1 MRRLA
6 GGGRG
11 LWILTFLAAIT
22 ARAGSQVAPKDT
34 TSGFLIRDATVLA
47 NCSGC
52 HSADSTGRLR
62 RLSYLRKTPEGW
74 ETSIR
79 RMVTL
84 NGVKL
89 DPATARAIVK
99 YLANQQGLAPEEL
112 RPGRFEVERRAI
124 DYRYTAD
131 ERTEHT
137 CRACHSLGRVI
148 TQRRTQEEWEL
159 LVATHRGYYPLAD
172 FQAFRRGG
180 PPPPDSAGAP
190 QPMDVAVAHLAKAFP
205 LRTPE
210 WSAWSATMRPPPLE
224 GVWLLSGTEVGR
236 AAFYGRVTISRVPET
251 EDEFTTH
258 VTYRYAGNGTAVVR
272 DGRAIVYTGYQ
283 WRGRSAVAASSD
295 SDSRRE
301 VLFVEPGWRDIS
313 GRWFKGGYDELGMDV
328 ALTRLTTTPALLGVS
343 SRAIRNNGA
352 EQEVTIFGANLPREL
367 APTAIDF
374 GPGVS
379 VRSVTRATPDEIV
392 VRLRADSTA
401 SLGARDLFLAGT
413 SLRSAIVVYDKVS
426 RIKVTPQAGMAR
438 VGGIRFPKEFAQFEA
453 IGYANGPDGRP
464 ETADDIE
471 IGPVPVT
478 WSLEEYAVTFDD
490 DDVKFVGSIDQ
501 HGFFTPNVDGP
512 NPQRSGNRDNVGD
525 VWAVATY
532 QPPEAGARAIK
543 ARGHLLVTVPLYVRW
558 EPWRAEQ

>member
-1 MRRLA
+1 
-6 GGGRG
+6 
-11 LWILTFLAAIT
+11 
-22 ARAGSQVAPKDT
+22 
-34 TSGFLIRDATVLA
+34 
-47 NCSGC
+47 
-52 HSADSTGRLR
+52 
-62 RLSYLRKTPEGW
+62 
-74 ETSIR
+74 
-79 RMVTL
+79 
-84 NGVKL
+84 
-89 DPATARAIVK
+89 
-99 YLANQQGLAPEEL
+99 
-112 RPGRFEVERRAI
+112 
-124 DYRYTAD
+124 
-131 ERTEHT
+131 
-137 CRACHSLGRVI
+137 
-148 TQRRTQEEWEL
+148 
-159 LVATHRGYYPLAD
+159 
-172 FQAFRRGG
+172 
-180 PPPPDSAGAP
+180 
-190 QPMDVAVAHLAKAFP
+190 
-205 LRTPE
+205 
-210 WSAWSATMRPPPLE
+210 
-224 GVWLLSGTEVGR
+224 
-236 AAFYGRVTISRVPET
+236 
-251 EDEFTTH
+251 
-258 VTYRYAGNGTAVVR
+258 
-272 DGRAIVYTGYQ
+272 
-283 WRGRSAVAASSD
+283 
-295 SDSRRE
+295 
-301 VLFVEPGWRDIS
+301 
-313 GRWFKGGYDELGMDV
+313 
-328 ALTRLTTTPALLGVS
+328 VS